1 MLLRAPQH
9 WKLETRNSK
18 LSSPVTDSRNFGHLF
33 HDRTGGYDF
42 SVAIFSSAFGGRL
55 RSSVQLAAVLAI
67 LVPASVA
74 QQPPPVAP
82 KAPEPTSTGTE
93 QPLGTVARNSKKPTS
108 AHAKKVITE
117 DDMDA
122 IANQLPRL
130 RMEGAE
136 NSDEIIAAIGEY
148 KASHT
153 PEETEAAVQA
163 WYERYDQDLAAA
175 IQQNQTVSTLREE
188 NFSNGNELCRE
199 SGDYQGCE
207 QRRRAEYI
215 GQRHDQYTLSKNMAL
230 EVRIQHVFMKVR
242 GGIGRYNLRYEWF
255 KIRTTNGID
264 TF

>member
-1 MLLRAPQH
+1 MTISPSAYAGLRGCLLRA
-9 WKLETRNSK
+9 
-18 LSSPVTDSRNFGHLF
+18 
-33 HDRTGGYDF
+33 
-42 SVAIFSSAFGGRL
+42 SVFAL
-55 RSSVQLAAVLAI
+55 
-67 LVPASVA
+67 LVSASVA
-74 QQPPPVAP
+74 QQPTPVAP
-82 KAPEPTSTGTE
+82 AAPEPTSTGTE
-93 QPLGTVARNSKKPTS
+93 QPLGNVVKNSKKQTS
-108 AHAKKVITE
+108 VKAKKVITE

-122 IANQLPRL
+122 IANLLPRL

-175 IQQNQTVSTLREE
+175 IQQNQTVNTLREE

-199 SGDYQGCE
+199 AGDYQSCE
-207 QRRRAEYI
+207 KRRRAEYI
-215 GQRHDQYTLSKNMAL
+215 GQRHDQYTIGKNMAL

-242 GGIGRYNLRYEWF
+242 GGIGRSNLHYDWF